1 MAKPERT
8 FQAGGKYSPKKAF
21 GLALQ
26 RIRREKGLTQ
36 TQLADR
42 AGYHRNLVSL
52 IERGEANPSL
62 TTLFDMAATLGIRPS
77 HIVKTVERLVDSAAR
92 KSRKV

>member
-1 MAKPERT
+1 MSKPERT
-8 FQAGGKYSPKKAF
+8 AETGRNYSLKKAF
-21 GLALQ
+21 GLALR
-26 RIRREKGLTQ
+26 RIRRERGLTQ

-62 TTLFDMAATLGIRPS
+62 TTLFDMAATLEKRPTE
-77 HIVKTVERLVDSAAR
+77 IVRAIERLVDR
-92 KSRKV
+92 KGRKNSSV

>member
-1 MAKPERT
+1 MGKARRT
-8 FQAGGKYSPKKAF
+8 GGAEGNYSTKKAF

-36 TQLADR
+36 AQLADR

-52 IERGEANPSL
+52 IERGVANPSL
-62 TTLFDMAATLGIRPS
+62 TTLFDLAGTMGIRPS
-77 HIVKTVERLVDSAAR
+77 QIVRSVESLIGPSTAR
-92 KSRKV
+92 RGKK